1 MRALAV
7 TKKSKT
13 GGGSVGR
20 ETRWAIG
27 RQLRTMYDDIVDE
40 GVPQRFVELL
50 RRLDGP
56 DNDGGDHR
64 PKANA

>member
-1 MRALAV
+1 
-7 TKKSKT
+7 
-13 GGGSVGR
+13 
-20 ETRWAIG
+20 
-27 RQLRTMYDDIVDE
+27 MYDDIVDE